1 MKLIKDLGY
10 LYAKP
15 TSVQSRLYG
24 IYECPKCAK
33 HFKTMTANVLSRKST
48 QCRHCASLNNNSGY
62 HNLSDTKLYKVW
74 TGMKQRCYDSN
85 RDNYERYGGRGV
97 KVCKEWLRYPVAFI
111 NWAEANG
118 YAKGLQLDKD
128 ELSYKL
134 GINPPIYSPETC
146 QFVTP
151 QRNRIITEE
160 IK

>member
-1 MKLIKDLGY
+1 
-10 LYAKP
+10 
-15 TSVQSRLYG
+15 
-24 IYECPKCAK
+24 
-33 HFKTMTANVLSRKST
+33 
-48 QCRHCASLNNNSGY
+48 
-62 HNLSDTKLYKVW
+62 
-74 TGMKQRCYDSN
+74 MKQRCYDSN